1 MTHPPG
7 KHQTGGHVNTQS
19 PAGPVHYYRARTG
32 HRLLFREA
40 EIRDVDPTPM
50 GAVVTTVTGC
60 EYKVTCPKPEAI
72 VQ

>member
-7 KHQTGGHVNTQS
+7 KQI
-19 PAGPVHYYRARTG
+19 AGYHTNKQAPPRPVHYYRARSG

-40 EIRDVDPTPM
+40 EIREVDPTPM
-50 GAVVTTVTGC
+50 GAVVTTITGC